1 MILTFSFDV
10 EKIGADEEY
19 TTVYFK
25 EELSEEQAE
34 RLEKSYRTGR
44 YYSFD
49 EDESIEDIFNMVYDI
64 AMQLEEQEEDYEET
78 SVQLTNFRYPEELR

>member
-10 EKIGADEEY
+10 KKTGADEEY

-25 EELSEEQAE
+25 EELSEEQAG

-44 YYSFD
+44 YYSLD
-49 EDESIEDIFNMVYDI
+49 EDENIEDIFNMVYDI